1 LARALRRTD
10 LAIALGG
17 LVAVSTL
24 IHSAL
29 ALRFTGLWIMPDEA
43 IYGERALELWRHGTL
58 SILHGDGAGYSV
70 LYPIVAGLPLSL
82 GKLTSGYDSLKVV
95 QAFVMSLTAIPVYF
109 YGRRLMRPGYA
120 LLAATLTLASPLLLY
135 SGLVMTEVLIYPLG
149 ALALLA
155 VARAVETAALRDQA
169 LAFVLIGVAVLTRV
183 QAIVLVPVLAA
194 AVLADS
200 LLTRDRRRLRAF
212 WPVWLV
218 LAIVVAVTLA
228 SPAVFGAYAGTVTGS
243 YPVGRATGF
252 AIDHLSYVL
261 LETGI
266 APAAALVL
274 LIADGLRRRGSVPPA
289 ERALLVVASVS
300 LVFVVVQV
308 GLFASRYAPHLLGRD
323 MALLPPILFLVFALW
338 LDRGAPRPRAVA
350 TPLVLGIFVLLA
362 LTPWHRLVAANALPD
377 TFGVAILYSLGA
389 QHAATAVAVAAL
401 VVLLVIAAAPTRALL
416 SLPALVLALLI
427 ASSAVAARDIARR
440 VNYDQKN
447 LVGSPADW
455 VARATGAPVAYLYD
469 GEAYWNGVWQV
480 EFWNENVRN
489 VVSLA
494 PNRVPGPLRQEIVD
508 PDNRGALPI
517 RERYVVASDRHTFVG
532 TPVARVDQTG
542 LPEAGL
548 TLWRLDGQPR
558 LSSTQRDIHP
568 NGDITAP
575 ARLTVYDCAG
585 GHLEL
590 TLIPKKTRVVTIR
603 LEGRVVQRTHIA
615 GLPYWNGTV
624 YAPPGGGP
632 RVCHFELDAQSLL
645 GSTKIEFVRG

>member
-10 LAIALGG
+10 VAIALGG

-24 IHSAL
+24 VHAAL

-70 LYPIVAGLPLSL
+70 LYPVVAGLPLSL

-95 QAFVMSLTAIPVYF
+95 QAFVMSLAAIPVYL
-109 YGRRLMRPGYA
+109 YGRRLMRPWYA
-120 LLAATLTLASPLLLY
+120 LLAAALTLASPLLLY

-149 ALALLA
+149 TLALLA

-169 LAFVLIGVAVLTRV
+169 IAFVLIGIAVLTRV
-183 QAIVLVPVLAA
+183 QAIVLVLVLAV
-194 AVLADS
+194 AVVADA
-200 LLTRDRRRLRAF
+200 LLIRDRARLRAF

-218 LAIVVAVTLA
+218 LAVVAVIALA
-228 SPAVFGAYAGTVTGS
+228 SPNVFGAYAGTVTGS
-243 YPVGRATGF
+243 YPVGLATGLT
-252 AIDHLSYVL
+252 IDHLSYVL

-274 LIADGLRRRGSVPPA
+274 LIADGLRRRGGMEPA
-289 ERALLVVASVS
+289 ERALLVVAAVA
-300 LVFVVVQV
+300 LVLVVTQV

-389 QHAATAVAVAAL
+389 EHAATAVAATAL
-401 VVLLVIAAAPTRALL
+401 VVLLLIAAAPRRAVLA
-416 SLPALVLALLI
+416 LPALVLALLI
-427 ASSAVAARDIARR
+427 ASSAIAARDIARR

-447 LVGSPADW
+447 LVGAPPDW
-455 VARATGAPVAYLYD
+455 VTRATTAPVAYLYD

-480 EFWNENVRN
+480 EFWNPNVRS

-494 PNRVPGPLRQEIVD
+494 PYIVPGPLRQKVVR

-517 RERYVVASDRHTFVG
+517 RERYVVASDDHDFVG
-532 TPVARVDQTG
+532 EPVARVDQVG
-542 LPEAGL
+542 VPEAGL
-548 TLWRLDGQPR
+548 TLWRLDGEPR
-558 LSSTQRDIHP
+558 LSSVQQDVLP
-568 NGDITAP
+568 NGDIRSP
-575 ARLTVYDCAG
+575 ASLTVYDCAG
-585 GHLEL
+585 GQLEL

-603 LEGRVVQRTHIA
+603 LEGRVVQRANIA
-615 GLPYWNGTV
+615 GLPWWNGTV
-624 YAPPGGGP
+624 YAPRTGGP
-632 RVCHFELDAQSLL
+632 RVCHFELDGQTLL
-645 GSTKIEFVRG
+645 GSTKIQFVRR

>member
-10 LAIALGG
+10 VAIALGG

-24 IHSAL
+24 VHSAL

-43 IYGERALELWRHGTL
+43 IYGERALDLWQRGTL

-70 LYPIVAGLPLSL
+70 LYPVVAGLPLSL
-82 GKLTSGYDSLKVV
+82 GKLTSGYDALKIV
-95 QAFVMSLTAIPVYF
+95 QAFVMSLTAIPVYL

-120 LLAATLTLASPLLLY
+120 LLAAALTLASPLLLY

-155 VARAVETAALRDQA
+155 ITRAVETATLRDQT
-169 LAFVLIGVAVLTRV
+169 LAFALIGVAVLTRV

-194 AVLADS
+194 AVIVDS
-200 LLTRDRRRLRAF
+200 LLIRDRTRVRSF

-218 LAIVVAVTLA
+218 LAAVVAVTLG
-228 SPAVFGAYAGTVTGS
+228 SPSVFGAYAGTVTGS
-243 YPVGRATGF
+243 YPAGLATGL
-252 AIDHLSYVL
+252 ALDHLSYVL

-274 LIADGLRRRGSVPPA
+274 LIADGLRRRRSVHPA
-289 ERALLVVASVS
+289 ERALLVVAGVT

-308 GLFASRYAPHLLGRD
+308 ALFASRYAPHLLGRD
-323 MALLPPILFLVFALW
+323 LALLPPMLFLVFALW
-338 LDRGAPRPRAVA
+338 LDRGAPRPRVVA
-350 TPLVLGIFVLLA
+350 TPLVLGIFLLLA

-389 QHAATAVAVAAL
+389 QHAATAVAVTAL
-401 VVLLVIAAAPTRALL
+401 VVLLLIAAAPGRALAA
-416 SLPALVLALLI
+416 LPAVVFALLV

-440 VNYDQKN
+440 VDYDQTN
-447 LVGSPADW
+447 LVGTPRDW
-455 VARATGAPVAYLYD
+455 VAHAVDAPVAYLYD

-494 PNRVPGPLRQEIVD
+494 PYRVPGPLQQQVVHL
-508 PDNRGALPI
+508 DNRGVLPI

-532 TPVARVDQTG
+532 TPVAHIVQTG
-542 LPEAGL
+542 IPEAGL
-548 TLWRLDGQPR
+548 TLWRLDGEPR
-558 LSSTQRDIHP
+558 LSTVRRDVLP
-568 NGDITAP
+568 NGDMTSP
-575 ARLTVYDCAG
+575 ARVAVYDCTG
-585 GHLEL
+585 GRLEL
-590 TLIPKKTRVVTIR
+590 TLIPKKTRVVTFR
-603 LEGRVVQRTHIA
+603 LDGRVVQRANIG
-615 GLPYWNGTV
+615 GLPFWNGTV
-624 YAPPGGGP
+624 YAPASGGP
-632 RVCHFELDAQSLL
+632 RVCHFEIDTQTLL
-645 GSTKIEFVRG
+645 GSTRIEFVRP